1 MGAKRSV
8 DETVRVQRKR
18 GRPTGS
24 SNRSQTL
31 NVTAEKKFKTSP
43 KEQKEYEKLTEQ
55 LSSNLLCQ
63 GFSMIEQSD
72 WSVASLAPA
81 GRYIFYWDRQ
91 ATDYVIWI
99 LHLYKAIRKPAT
111 LDFAELF
118 KHPSQPQSFFVLDI
132 RPLSI
137 RSLLVVV
144 EERRTR
150 RPFIVRMLM
159 NEFVGRFK
167 VLSFTALKA
176 EDRLIPTSKNAYCIV
191 DNINGLRYEETEDQ
205 TIVEDGTF
213 SFGIIRE
220 RQMDTCTRRYYM
232 VVRCINNNESDGP
245 LCVYSIVD
253 GRDEE
258 VDLTSWIGAITR
270 IKDVVY
276 GLREENGKFL
286 LNQLYQQSTSNGQD
300 KKTDVLLA
308 KKQLTANTMKMATV
322 WIRQTLY
329 VAMPC
334 KQSQFYAIFALALET
349 DKKKKIIEWR
359 DTNIKLKDPV
369 HALIAGDNDVLIVDT
384 IPDAFTHEY
393 YRFQVCCSDTLRN
406 CANLVMIKDDDRS
419 ITDDCSNDWV
429 SFLEEL

>member
-1 MGAKRSV
+1 MGPKRSV
-8 DETVRVQRKR
+8 GETVRVTRKR

-24 SNRSQTL
+24 LNSSQTP
-31 NVTAEKKFKTSP
+31 NGASEKKPKSSP
-43 KEQKEYEKLTEQ
+43 REQKEYEKVTEQ
-55 LSSNLLCQ
+55 LSTNLLCQ

-81 GRYIFYWDRQ
+81 GRYIFYWNRQ
-91 ATDYVIWI
+91 ANDYVIWI
-99 LHLYKAIRKPAT
+99 LHLYKVIRKPAI
-111 LDFAELF
+111 LDFAKLF
-118 KHPSQPQSFFVLDI
+118 EHPSQPRSFFVLDI

-137 RSLLVVV
+137 KSLLVIV
-144 EERRTR
+144 EERQTR
-150 RPFIVRMLM
+150 RPFIARMLLD
-159 NEFVGRFK
+159 EGGGTFR

-176 EDRLIPTSKNAYCIV
+176 GDRLIPTSKNAYCIV

-205 TIVEDGTF
+205 SILEDGTL

-232 VVRCINNNESDGP
+232 VVRCVNSNETDGA

-253 GRDEE
+253 SRNEE

-270 IKDVVY
+270 IKDVIY

-286 LNQLYQQSTSNGQD
+286 LDQLYQQSTSNGYD
-300 KKTDVLLA
+300 KTTDVLLT
-308 KKQLTANTMKMATV
+308 KKQLTTNTMKMATL

-329 VAMPC
+329 VAMPY
-334 KQSQFYAIFALALET
+334 KQSQFYGIFALSLET
-349 DKKKKIIEWR
+349 DKKNKIIEWT

-393 YRFQVCCSDTLRN
+393 YRFQVCCPDTLRN
-406 CANLVMIKDDDRS
+406 CASLAMIKEDDRL
-419 ITDDCSNDWV
+419 ITDDCSNDWI
-429 SFLEEL
+429 SFLEEI